1 MSTWTIKISDGF
13 SAGHKYTITD
23 ARGNASIEE
32 VSQIATLF
40 LKGKRRHDGPVD
52 PQSPTLETALQDCV
66 AVMER
71 ELKGLAVIQPELR
84 QAKQALGT
92 YKAEVAP

>member
-13 SAGHKYTITD
+13 SSGHKYTITD
-23 ARGNASIEE
+23 ARGNVTIND
-32 VSQIATLF
+32 VSKMAAAF
-40 LKGKRRHDGPVD
+40 LQGTRRHDGQVD
-52 PQSPTLETALQDCV
+52 PQSPTLQTALEDCV

-92 YKAEVAP
+92 YKAEVAQ